1 MHRPIIWPAVSGIPD
16 HSLPD
21 LVRAALDG
29 SGPALLAQPVPPSDA
44 PAATT
49 AAPAGV
55 PDDVALVVGTS
66 GSTGLPRRVM
76 LTAAALRASAAASAE
91 RLGGQGSWLLALPT
105 THVAGMQV
113 VVRSVLAGTTP
124 TVLEGPFRAA
134 AFVEAVGRMPA
145 RTAAPGGGR
154 FTSLVPTQLH
164 RLLEPGP
171 DAPAALEALR
181 SFDAILVGG
190 AALAPE
196 LAARAAAAGVR
207 VVTTYGMSETC
218 GGCVYDGIPLTG
230 VRIRTSA
237 EGHVLVSGRVLS
249 IGYLDDDI
257 ADAQSYTT
265 IHGGRWLRTQDLGT
279 LELSEDTSFLT
290 LTVHGRSDDVIV
302 TGGEKVVAGAVEA
315 ALTGWQGLGEVAVV
329 GVPDDEWGTAV
340 VAVAT
345 LSPGASA
352 PTLDDVRAHVRA
364 AVAPP
369 AAPRALEIVDAVPT
383 LGIGKPDRD
392 AVRDLVLG
400 RRPGTVTPLPTQDFG
415 DA

>member
-1 MHRPIIWPAVSGIPD
+1 VHRPVIWPAVSGVPD
-16 HSLPD
+16 RDLPG

-29 SGPALLAQPVPPSDA
+29 TGPAILAQPAPPAGS
-44 PAATT
+44 PADV
-49 AAPAGV
+49 PAGV

-76 LTAAALRASAAASAE
+76 LTADALRASAAASAE
-91 RLGGQGSWLLALPT
+91 RLGGQGAWLLALPT

-124 TVLEGPFRAA
+124 TVLDGPFRTA
-134 AFVEAVGRMPA
+134 AFLDAVARMPS

-154 FTSLVPTQLH
+154 YTSLVPTQLH

-171 DAPAALEALR
+171 DAAAALDALR
-181 SFDAILVGG
+181 SFDAVLVGG
-190 AALAPE
+190 AALAPD

-218 GGCVYDGIPLTG
+218 GGCVYDGVPLTG

-249 IGYLDDDI
+249 VGYLDDDI

-279 LELSEDTSFLT
+279 LELSEDTSYLT

-315 ALTGWQGLGEVAVV
+315 ALAGWRGLGEVAVV
-329 GVPDDEWGTAV
+329 GIPDDEWGTAV

-345 LSPGASA
+345 LAPGHPA

-364 AVAPP
+364 TVAPP
-369 AAPRALEIVDAVPT
+369 AAPRALEIVDALPR

-400 RRPGTVTPLPTQDFG
+400 RRPGTVTPLPPPEPSDG
-415 DA
+415 

>member
-1 MHRPIIWPAVSGIPD
+1 MHRPVIWPAASGIPD
-16 HSLPD
+16 SALPA

-29 SGPALLAQPVPPSDA
+29 SGPALLAQPVPPA
-44 PAATT
+44 GAA
-49 AAPAGV
+49 AAPAPDGV
-55 PDDVALVVGTS
+55 ADDVALVVGTS
-66 GSTGLPRRVM
+66 GSTGLPRRVL
-76 LTAAALRASAAASAE
+76 LTADALRASAAASAE

-113 VVRSVLAGTTP
+113 VIRSVLAGTTP
-124 TVLEGPFRAA
+124 TLLEGPFRAA
-134 AFVEAVGRMPA
+134 AFTDAVGRMPA

-154 FTSLVPTQLH
+154 FASLVPTQLH

-171 DAPAALEALR
+171 DAAAALEALR

-196 LAARAAAAGVR
+196 LAARAADAGVR
-207 VVTTYGMSETC
+207 IVTTYGMSETC
-218 GGCVYDGIPLTG
+218 GGCVYDGVPLTG
-230 VRIRTSA
+230 VRVRTSA
-237 EGHVLVSGRVLS
+237 DGHVLISGRVLS
-249 IGYLDDDI
+249 VGYLDDDI

-279 LELSEDTSFLT
+279 LELSEDTSYLT

-315 ALTGWQGLGEVAVV
+315 ALAGWRGLGEVAVV

-345 LSPGASA
+345 LAPGATA
-352 PTLDDVRAHVRA
+352 PTLDAVRTHVRSTVA
-364 AVAPP
+364 AP
-369 AAPRALEIVDAVPT
+369 AAPRALEIVDDLPR

-392 AVRDLVLG
+392 AVRNLVLG
-400 RRPGTVTPLPTQDFG
+400 RRPGTVTTLTSPEATD
-415 DA
+415 D

>member
-1 MHRPIIWPAVSGIPD
+1 MHRPVIWPAASGIPD
-16 HSLPD
+16 SALPA

-29 SGPALLAQPVPPSDA
+29 SGPALLAQPVPPGGS
-44 PAATT
+44 PAATV
-49 AAPAGV
+49 PAGV

-76 LTAAALRASAAASAE
+76 LTADALRASAAASAE
-91 RLGGQGSWLLALPT
+91 RLGGTGSWLLALPT
-105 THVAGMQV
+105 THIAGMQV

-124 TVLEGPFRAA
+124 TLLEGPFRAD
-134 AFVEAVGRMPA
+134 AFTEAVGRMPA

-171 DAPAALEALR
+171 DAAEALAALR
-181 SFDAILVGG
+181 SFDAVLVGG

-196 LAARAAAAGVR
+196 LAARAADAGVR

-249 IGYLDDDI
+249 VGYLDDDI

-265 IHGGRWLRTQDLGT
+265 IHGGRWLRTPDLGT

-315 ALTGWQGLGEVAVV
+315 ALAGWQGLGEVAVI

-345 LSPGASA
+345 LAPGAAS

-364 AVAPP
+364 TVSAP
-369 AAPRALEIVDAVPT
+369 AAPRALEIVDAVPR

-400 RRPGTVTPLPTQDFG
+400 RRPGTVTTLSPQEPADG
-415 DA
+415 